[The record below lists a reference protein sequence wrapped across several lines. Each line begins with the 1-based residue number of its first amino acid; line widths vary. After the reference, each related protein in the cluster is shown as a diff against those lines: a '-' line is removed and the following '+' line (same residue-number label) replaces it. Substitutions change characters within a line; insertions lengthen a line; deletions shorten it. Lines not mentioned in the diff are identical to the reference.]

1 MSKVFVVIEDWRIDS
16 GESGIESSVFST
28 FEKALEYYNK
38 LKERYKNDYGTQERL
53 EDDETEFDEEVDDKS
68 QYASIEV
75 SFEDYDYYK
84 IVVESKIIDS
94 EELEEVI

>member
-28 FEKALEYYNK
+28 FEKALDYYNK
-38 LKERYKNDYGTQERL
+38 LKERYENDYDTQERL
-53 EDDETEFDEEVDDKS
+53 EEDDEAEFDEEVDEKS

-84 IVVESKIIDS
+84 IVVESKEIDS
-94 EELEEVI
+94 EE